1 MPPIT
6 VHFKNDE
13 SRCTCDSY
21 VSYFFSYLTLSVQFR
36 LVLVFI
42 NHSLQHLNR
51 QSRGRLCIMGEE
63 EIILT
68 EVMVVEVMEVTITE
82 LTMNTIEPCF

>member
-1 MPPIT
+1 MMKVGVPVIPTFDIL
-6 VHFKNDE
+6 
-13 SRCTCDSY
+13 
-21 VSYFFSYLTLSVQFR
+21 FSYLTLSVQFR

-68 EVMVVEVMEVTITE
+68 EVLVVEAKEVMEVTITE